1 MNKEKLKGY
10 HQSLSG
16 QWIIVFTSN
25 YRFGSNMVQ
34 LTPSER
40 SSNQIFFG
48 FVGKFLWNS
57 ETFMHPSHPPNH
69 NPPNQDRHQLIGWW
83 PTTFGNFDF
92 FEPMMPLTPSCWP
105 KARIIET
112 ATSKKLFAFSDTK
125 RRYESLHEHLLYMK
139 APMQIGHPKISKNAN
154 ESPSS
159 NPCAGF
165 ASLPPTRCHLQS
177 PDAYRTSLQFSEFHW
192 RILWATT
199 LNS

>member
-1 MNKEKLKGY
+1 
-10 HQSLSG
+10 
-16 QWIIVFTSN
+16 
-25 YRFGSNMVQ
+25 MVQ

-69 NPPNQDRHQLIGWW
+69 NPPSQDHHQLIGWW

-125 RRYESLHEHLLYMK
+125 RRYESLHE
-139 APMQIGHPKISKNAN
+139 GTNAN
-154 ESPSS
+154 WPPK
-159 NPCAGF
+159 NIQKCKRVALLKPIRRLRF
-165 ASLPPTRCHLQS
+165 ASADSMSSPKPRRLQNLATILRVS
-177 PDAYRTSLQFSEFHW
+177 LKDIVGHNIEFIGASGCCDRNSENYTFKKKATSQYS
-192 RILWATT
+192 ATCMMF
-199 LNS
+199 LEVG